1 MHQRQKQRPNKR
13 QTTTTVAAAQL
24 TPRLVNRAAGPA
36 VLTTLQTRLEREL
49 ADLPAAGS
57 DTGWDRAR
65 LQVFG
70 TCWDEMCHE
79 FTNYRPLLTSI
90 KSEYE
95 RFISHYEA
103 ELTRIEPQ
111 LELVK
116 DLQTQ
121 KERTV
126 RDTRAECAAA
136 TAKLKKAIEAADT
149 ERVMAEAES
158 EKTARLLVRSNS
170 ELETTKGDIEQMHEL
185 NLSLMSS
192 IQRYEGELKA
202 QITLEEEEHR
212 NVDTYKAQLDLLLH
226 DYQHLLDQHADAND
240 ELVVADKELHVKKQE
255 VCQLTSSCKALES
268 DLSAAKDKHKASRDK
283 YRDIRRKY
291 GSMQRLLS
299 GASGRP
305 LTPRPNWKGIVTD
318 SGLPDINTEQPSAL
332 VVQEICDAV
341 EHLRDDLEAARD
353 KLPWVQ
359 AEKKEKAAMAG
370 KWFVCRGTGPGI
382 PKFLRFQ
389 GKVRNRNMQKGD
401 CEKLISGFWAFKT
414 KAEKKKKNTLGG
426 MVPDQLFNFLK
437 SKYGVA
443 STIVEMGYNLV
454 DALKRYQHDADCE
467 LFHKILFG
475 ELCEDAYYTQVR
487 MLDGFTK
494 ALHDRDKKLNG
505 KKSAKGVLNR
515 EDFIG
520 VIDAFFPVKTDGD
533 IKALRSAL
541 QYDQPLPVVN
551 IDRIFE
557 ETANGDQGKFV
568 ETLRDQNLYDVMS
581 CYPAIEDSIRRA
593 VQYEKG
599 GSAAVMAGG
608 GGRLAKT
615 SMM

>member
-240 ELVVADKELHVKKQE
+240 ELVVVSGRT
-255 VCQLTSSCKALES
+255 VCHPAAPRVVAALAEGMTPCLLRALCVPQYDCWSLRMCAAGLQRLTSCSYVF
-268 DLSAAKDKHKASRDK
+268 AA
-283 YRDIRRKY
+283 
-291 GSMQRLLS
+291 
-299 GASGRP
+299 
-305 LTPRPNWKGIVTD
+305 GIV
-318 SGLPDINTEQPSAL
+318 A
-332 VVQEICDAV
+332 
-341 EHLRDDLEAARD
+341 
-353 KLPWVQ
+353 
-359 AEKKEKAAMAG
+359 
-370 KWFVCRGTGPGI
+370 
-382 PKFLRFQ
+382 
-389 GKVRNRNMQKGD
+389 
-401 CEKLISGFWAFKT
+401 
-414 KAEKKKKNTLGG
+414 
-426 MVPDQLFNFLK
+426 
-437 SKYGVA
+437 
-443 STIVEMGYNLV
+443 
-454 DALKRYQHDADCE
+454 
-467 LFHKILFG
+467 
-475 ELCEDAYYTQVR
+475 
-487 MLDGFTK
+487 
-494 ALHDRDKKLNG
+494 
-505 KKSAKGVLNR
+505 
-515 EDFIG
+515 
-520 VIDAFFPVKTDGD
+520 
-533 IKALRSAL
+533 
-541 QYDQPLPVVN
+541 
-551 IDRIFE
+551 
-557 ETANGDQGKFV
+557 
-568 ETLRDQNLYDVMS
+568 
-581 CYPAIEDSIRRA
+581 
-593 VQYEKG
+593 
-599 GSAAVMAGG
+599 AGG
-608 GGRLAKT
+608 QGTACEEAGGVPADFLMQGARVRSQRSQGQAQSLP
-615 SMM
+615 